1 MSDKIQSR
9 ILGVRQSRGGKGS
22 RVRGRGEGR
31 GRVVTQGKGKDRN
44 FKTRRLSNQ
53 LAQDDTIFQD
63 IPQRTCI
70 DSDLGSEKVAH
81 SSPPM
86 LPLPPPPVEDIETEQ
101 EANLQESD
109 REALETEGD
118 IGGDGVTYPE
128 DKGDNEQY
136 GESGDNEQYGES
148 GRTSLRNSPIPNENG
163 IWGTRPLLDKDKMT
177 YQNISEIVQQTFGL
191 ESLTPLL
198 SSVQHIL
205 ATDAKYTSRKWS
217 GTHPK
222 VRHVWL

>member
-1 MSDKIQSR
+1 MSGKIQSGT
-9 ILGVRQSRGGKGS
+9 LGVRQSRGGKGS
-22 RVRGRGEGR
+22 RGRGRGEGR
-31 GRVVTQGKGKDRN
+31 GKGVTQGQGKDRN
-44 FKTRRLSNQ
+44 FKTPRLSNQ
-53 LAQDDTIFQD
+53 LAQEDIIFQD
-63 IPQRTCI
+63 IPQRTGI
-70 DSDLGSEKVAH
+70 DSDIGSEEVAD

-86 LPLPPPPVEDIETEQ
+86 LPLPPPPVEDNETKQ

-118 IGGDGVTYPE
+118 IGGDGVMYTE

-136 GESGDNEQYGES
+136 GET
-148 GRTSLRNSPIPNENG
+148 GRTSLRNSPTPNENG

-177 YQNISEIVQQTFGL
+177 YQNISEIVQQTFGP